1 MLTKR
6 KPRRGTVAVLTAV
19 CLTGLLGF
27 AALSLDA
34 ALLLQDR
41 RAAQAAADS
50 AALAAAGNLF
60 ANWRTNQGQDPAGA
74 AANDALAAAA
84 ANGFSNDGVNSLVT
98 VNIPPLSGDH
108 IGQAGYVEVI
118 VQQFQQRAF
127 SAVWTGPPAALVSV
141 GGAAPT
147 HSSTAVSVQARAV
160 ARGMWVP
167 HNVGILVLDPASS
180 GSLTS
185 NGGSSVTTNAK
196 IIVDSNSPSATV
208 VTGGGALTTPELD
221 VTGVPGT
228 STSGGGAINAT
239 IMDSQV
245 PTPDPLA
252 YLPEPD
258 PTNMSVQSTKTV
270 KLQNQGSLS
279 LLPGV
284 YQGGINVTGGNL
296 TLASGIYYMDGG
308 GFSFSGTGS
317 LTADG
322 VMIVNAPQKNS
333 DVIGIT
339 GTGAINISPMTTGLY
354 QGISF
359 WQTRTSTNTL
369 TVSGGGSGSITGTF
383 YAQHGTLKVSGGGGS
398 SVGSQYISWDVS
410 LSGNGNFGITW
421 SPDAV
426 APEKDL
432 QLVE

>member
-1 MLTKR
+1 
-6 KPRRGTVAVLTAV
+6 
-19 CLTGLLGF
+19 LGF
-27 AALSLDA
+27 AALSLDG
-34 ALLLQDR
+34 ALLHQDR
-41 RAAQAAADS
+41 RGAQGAADS

-60 ANWRTNQGQDPAGA
+60 ANWRSNAGQDPAGA

-84 ANGFSNDGVNSLVT
+84 ANGFSNDGVNSNVT

-108 IGQAGYVEVI
+108 VGQAGYVEVI

-127 SAVWTGPPAALVSV
+127 SSIW
-141 GGAAPT
+141 
-147 HSSTAVSVQARAV
+147 SSNAVSVQARAV

-167 HNVGILVLDPASS
+167 HNIGILVLDPASS

-196 IIVDSNSPSATV
+196 IIVDSNSPSATTV
-208 VTGGGALTTPELD
+208 VGGGVLTTPELD

-228 STSGGGAINAT
+228 STSGGGTINGT
-239 IMDSQV
+239 VQDGQI

-258 PTNMSVQSTKTV
+258 PTNMTVQSKKTV

-279 LLPGV
+279 LQPGV

-296 TLASGIYYMDGG
+296 TLAPGIYYMDGG
-308 GFSFSGTGS
+308 GFGFSGTGS
-317 LTADG
+317 LNAPG
-322 VMIVNAPQKNS
+322 VMIVNAPQSNS
-333 DVIGIT
+333 DTVSIT
-339 GTGAINISPMTTGLY
+339 GTGTINLSPMTTGLY
-354 QGISF
+354 QGISL
-359 WQTRTSTNTL
+359 WQTRASTNTL
-369 TVSGGGSGSITGTF
+369 TVSGGGAGSVTGTF

-410 LSGNGNFGITW
+410 LSGNGNFSIVW
-421 SPDAV
+421 SPTAV